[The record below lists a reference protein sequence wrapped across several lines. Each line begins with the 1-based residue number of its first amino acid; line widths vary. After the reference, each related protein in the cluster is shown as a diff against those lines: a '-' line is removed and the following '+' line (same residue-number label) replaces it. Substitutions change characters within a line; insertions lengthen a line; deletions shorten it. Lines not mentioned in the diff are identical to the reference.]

1 MWRFAITA
9 LQAEN
14 VFDEA
19 EWTQS
24 PFLRCCKGA
33 VCCHVAA
40 QNMEH
45 REPDASVLPA
55 SGSFCM
61 CEALG
66 IDAGCLAVLAE
77 GCQPGMAF
85 KSADRVEAA

>member
-1 MWRFAITA
+1 MWRFAIAVPQT
-9 LQAEN
+9 EN

-24 PFLRCCKGA
+24 PFSQMLQGSA
-33 VCCHVAA
+33 CCHVTV
-40 QNMEH
+40 QHTEH
-45 REPDASVLPA
+45 EEPDASVLPV

-66 IDAGCLAVLAE
+66 IDAGCLAVLVE
-77 GCQPGMAF
+77 GC
-85 KSADRVEAA
+85 